1 MCLTAAA
8 FGRGRLYVVAA
19 LCGAAAC
26 AAVRRRERLLVIH
39 LCNSKNYAVS
49 SNNNLISHVLLSGS
63 SFDL

>member
-19 LCGAAAC
+19 LCGAAA
-26 AAVRRRERLLVIH
+26 RRRERLLVIH